1 MSTLFVSDARTTAVQ
16 LEPTTSDVL
25 HVTQSGSITTVNT
38 SVTGDPESEVVVD
51 GSIRSENHAIEF
63 WGTGCAITVG
73 STGTVRGGANGIV
86 LADNANVV
94 VNNGQISG
102 SLRIANTAAILLDG

>member
-73 STGTVRGGANGIV
+73 STGTVRGGVNGIV
-86 LADNANVV
+86 VREECYVGLSHA
-94 VNNGQISG
+94 
-102 SLRIANTAAILLDG
+102 R